1 MSGAAS
7 DLDPD
12 VLARFHFT
20 REMVEGPVYRKYKF
34 AINRMWNVDDLDF
47 TQDAADWQRIDDDQ
61 RRGLLG
67 VTIRFLAGE
76 QAVTD
81 QLVPM
86 IAASHALGRFDWV
99 TYLATFLMEEAK
111 HAEFFMRWHDEV
123 VGVLEP
129 EEVARHFLVRGK
141 TVDPSGRFEVRDV
154 LHEAL
159 PEYGGELLQR
169 RDRRRPR

>member
-1 MSGAAS
+1 
-7 DLDPD
+7 
-12 VLARFHFT
+12 
-20 REMVEGPVYRKYKF
+20 
-34 AINRMWNVDDLDF
+34 
-47 TQDAADWQRIDDDQ
+47 
-61 RRGLLG
+61 
-67 VTIRFLAGE
+67 
-76 QAVTD
+76 
-81 QLVPM
+81 M

-99 TYLATFLMEEAK
+99 TYLSTFLMEEAK

-159 PEYGGELLQR
+159 PDVRPRAARGAMDGSEEEIERAFVALLGRLQR
-169 RDRRRPR
+169 ASSRAS

>member
-1 MSGAAS
+1 
-7 DLDPD
+7 
-12 VLARFHFT
+12 
-20 REMVEGPVYRKYKF
+20 
-34 AINRMWNVDDLDF
+34 
-47 TQDAADWQRIDDDQ
+47 
-61 RRGLLG
+61 
-67 VTIRFLAGE
+67 
-76 QAVTD
+76 
-81 QLVPM
+81 M

-99 TYLATFLMEEAK
+99 TYLSTFLMEEAK

-159 PEYGGELLQR
+159 PRYGRELLEATMDGER
-169 RDRRRPR
+169 GRSSAPSSASRPPTTASSRAC